1 MRTTMAIVVLLAAMI
16 AGLLVGAEMRWRK
29 ATTALVARVAGGETG
44 DAPARFHAS
53 DVDSLPVPVAA
64 YFRAVLHD
72 GQPLVRRATITQEG
86 TFLLRPTA
94 DGWRH
99 FTATQHISTEPPAFV
114 WDARIRMLP
123 GIAVNVRDG
132 FADAAGSMRASIMGI
147 VPLVSVTGTPELA
160 QGALLRY
167 LAEATWVPT
176 ALLPAAGVIW
186 TAIDDSSARATLT
199 VGTTTASLT
208 FYFDAQHLIS
218 RIHAADRMRDVRGTG
233 VPTPWEGHFT
243 EYAERG
249 GMRIP
254 LSGDVGWILP
264 EGRQSYWRGRLLS
277 VRFE

>member
-1 MRTTMAIVVLLAAMI
+1 MRITLAIVVLLAAMI

-29 ATTALVARVAGGETG
+29 ATTELVTRVAGGAAEG
-44 DAPARFHAS
+44 APARFHVS
-53 DVDSLPVPVAA
+53 DLDSLPMPVAA
-64 YFRAVLHD
+64 YFRAVLKE
-72 GQPLVRRATITQEG
+72 GQPLIRHATITQEG

-94 DGWRH
+94 DGWRR
-99 FTATQHISTEPPAFV
+99 FTATQHINTAPPGFV

-132 FADAAGSMRASIMGI
+132 FADAAGSMRASILGV
-147 VPLVSVTGTPELA
+147 VPLVAVAGTAEIA

-176 ALLPAAGVIW
+176 ALLPSAGVTW
-186 TAIDDSSARATLT
+186 TAIDDSSAQATLK
-199 VGTTTASLT
+199 VGSTTASLT
-208 FYFDAQHLIS
+208 FYFDAQRLVS
-218 RIHAADRMRDVRGTG
+218 RIYAADRMRDVRGTG
-233 VPTPWEGHFT
+233 VPTPWEGHFS

-254 LSGDVGWILP
+254 LSGDVGWVLP